1 VWSLHDAPMAAQPR
15 RIIVG
20 FDGTEGARRA
30 LESAAQLAGYG
41 STLTVVTVANEDG
54 NDGGDVLASARD
66 FLLGKLVT
74 ATYVQRFGEPAAEL
88 VSAAGELGADLVVVG
103 RRGGEDGVRHEPGSV
118 SADVV
123 RLAPCDVLV
132 VG

>member
-1 VWSLHDAPMAAQPR
+1 MAAQPK

-20 FDGTEGARRA
+20 FDGTEGAQRA
-30 LESAAQLAGYG
+30 LDAVAELMGYG
-41 STLTVVTVANEDG
+41 STLTVVTVVPEGDR
-54 NDGGDVLASARD
+54 GGRDTLSSARE

-74 ATYVQRFGEPAAEL
+74 ASYVHRFGEPAQEL
-88 VSAAGELGADLVVVG
+88 VAAADELGADLVVVG
-103 RRGGEDGVRHEPGSV
+103 RRGVGDGTRHEAGSV

-123 RLAPCDVLV
+123 RMAPCDVLV

>member
-1 VWSLHDAPMAAQPR
+1 MAAQPK

-20 FDGTEGARRA
+20 FDDTEGALRA
-30 LESAAQLAGYG
+30 LEAAAELIGYG
-41 STLTVVTVANEDG
+41 STLTVVTVSPEGDS
-54 NDGGDVLASARD
+54 GGRDVLTQARE
-66 FLLGKLVT
+66 FLLRKLVT
-74 ATYVQRFGEPAAEL
+74 ASYVNRIGEPAEEL
-88 VSAAGELGADLVVVG
+88 VAAAGELAADLVVVG
-103 RRGGEDGVRHEPGSV
+103 RRGGRNAAHPEPGSV